1 MAGVRPPGGGA
12 SRDSRAGRDWRLFE
26 AEVIDDAGRVVWA
39 GAAGSLRLLF
49 LCLVTLVI
57 VCSGCGG
64 LLERGVFVAGL
75 GSGGVHLVVVG

>member
-1 MAGVRPPGGGA
+1 VVPAEIRVPAEIGA
-12 SRDSRAGRDWRLFE
+12 SSKLKSLTTLAVWF
-26 AEVIDDAGRVVWA
+26 GRVLQ
-39 GAAGSLRLLF
+39 GSLRLLF

-75 GSGGVHLVVVG
+75 GSGGVHLIVVG